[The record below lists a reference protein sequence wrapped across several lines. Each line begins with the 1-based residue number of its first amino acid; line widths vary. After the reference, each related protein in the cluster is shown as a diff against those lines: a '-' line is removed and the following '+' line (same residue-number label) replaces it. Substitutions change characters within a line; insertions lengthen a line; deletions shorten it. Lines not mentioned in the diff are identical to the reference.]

1 MSRQDAHYP
10 TIMKLKTI
18 EFEMNLLLNAY
29 DIGHKTYMQNV
40 IDGDRATAAKNLAE
54 LQQINEAL
62 LNGASEG
69 KKLLDKAVHEG
80 DIDQKIIAVQ
90 KPKLDQIV
98 RQANAQQVITER
110 HMRELLDAEANL
122 EATDLSQKSNWLQYV
137 ILAIVGMIVAGL
149 TVKTITSQDVSML
162 DNAILA
168 IVVGLI
174 VYALIKKLM

>member
-29 DIGHKTYMQNV
+29 DIGHKTYIQNV
-40 IDGDRATAAKNLAE
+40 IDGDRVTAVKNLAE
-54 LQQINEAL
+54 LQQINQGL
-62 LNGASEG
+62 LTGASEG
-69 KKLLDKAVHEG
+69 NKLLDKAIHEG
-80 DIDQKIIAVQ
+80 DIDQNIIAIK

-98 RQANAQQVITER
+98 RQANAQEAITKR
-110 HMRELLDAEANL
+110 HMKKMLDAEANL
-122 EATDLSQKSNWLQYV
+122 EATDLSQKSNKLQYV
-137 ILAIVGMIVAGL
+137 ILAIVGIIVAGL

-162 DNAILA
+162 DNAIFA
-168 IVVGLI
+168 IIVSLI